1 MIARSPAVVRKQ
13 PPGENMEL
21 EGKVAIVT
29 GAASGIGKAIA
40 KRFARAGA
48 RVVVADL
55 DVNAASAAARELEG
69 GAARSMGVA
78 MDVTDE
84 DAVNAGVAAA
94 VAKFGGVDVLV
105 SNAGIQIVHPLE
117 EFSYAEWKKML
128 AIHLDGAF
136 LTTRACLP
144 HMYKAGRGSL
154 IYMGSVHSKE
164 ASVLKAPYVTAKHG
178 LIGLAKT
185 MAKEGAK
192 HGVRANVICPGFVR
206 TPLVEKQIPEQS
218 RRLGISEEDVVKKV
232 MLKDTVDG
240 EFTTVDDVAEAALLF
255 AAFPTNALTGQS
267 LVVSHGW
274 FMQ

>member
-1 MIARSPAVVRKQ
+1 MRLKD
-13 PPGENMEL
+13 
-21 EGKVAIVT
+21 KVAIIT
-29 GAASGIGKAIA
+29 GAASGIGKEIATTYSKEGAKVAIA
-40 KRFARAGA
+40 DLNKDAAEAVAEGLRKQGGQAMS
-48 RVVVADL
+48 VV
-55 DVNAASAAARELEG
+55 
-69 GAARSMGVA
+69 
-78 MDVTDE
+78 MDVTVEASVGD
-84 DAVNAGVAAA
+84 GVAAV
-94 VAKFGGVDVLV
+94 VANWGGVDVLV

-117 EFSYAEWKKML
+117 EFPFVAWKKLL

-144 HMYKAGRGSL
+144 HMYASGRGGSI

-178 LIGLAKT
+178 LIGLAKVV
-185 MAKEGAK
+185 AKEGAK

-206 TPLVEKQIPEQS
+206 TPLVDKQIPEQAQD
-218 RRLGISEEDVVKKV
+218 LGITEEEVIKNV
-232 MLKDTVDG
+232 MLKETVDG
-240 EFTTVDDVAEAALLF
+240 EFTTVQDVAETAVFF